1 MLKYVFA
8 AAAVCLLA
16 VSIAAGSPAYA
27 KGKSRSG
34 AVACAN
40 KFCTRDAPGAK
51 SCRRFDKRANVSR
64 CFITRAAAHYGQSKA
79 QALAISYR
87 ESRWNP
93 HATNSSS
100 GAAGLFQF
108 MPVTWQHTP
117 YRKHSPYQPRWASL
131 AAMWLWS
138 KGGYHHWSL

>member
-1 MLKYVFA
+1 MLKYLFA

-16 VSIAAGSPAYA
+16 VSLAAGSPAYA
-27 KGKSRSG
+27 KDTSRSG
-34 AVACAN
+34 SAACAN
-40 KFCTRDAPGAK
+40 RFCTKDRAGAK
-51 SCRRFDKRANVSR
+51 SCRRFDKVQNVSR
-64 CFITRAAAHYGQSKA
+64 CFIKRAAAHYGQSPA

-87 ESRWNP
+87 ESRWHP

-108 MPVTWQHTP
+108 MPTTWQHTP
-117 YRKHSPYQPRWASL
+117 YRKHSPYHPRWASL

-138 KGGYHHWSL
+138 KGGYHHWT

>member
-1 MLKYVFA
+1 MLKYVL
-8 AAAVCLLA
+8 AAVAACLL
-16 VSIAAGSPAYA
+16 VGSLAAGSPAYA
-27 KGKSRSG
+27 KGSSRPQ
-34 AVACAN
+34 AACAN
-40 KFCTRDAPGAK
+40 KFCTKDRADAP
-51 SCRRFDKRANVSR
+51 SCRRFDDVKTVSR
-64 CFITRAAAHYGQSKA
+64 CFVKRAALHYHQSPA

-93 HATNSSS
+93 RATNSSS

-108 MPVTWQHTP
+108 MPTTWAHTP
-117 YRKHSPYQPRWASL
+117 YRKHSPYHPRWASL